1 MVFKHAAVA
10 FLLCLVPALP
20 AQTVPSASLPPSIP
34 DVLKAA
40 LGDFHEGKFDAAIEK
55 YQAVLQRDA
64 ASDAAYAGLART
76 YLKQDK
82 VQEAFDTATKGVTSV
97 PASLPA
103 HTALGEVYFRQ
114 ARMPEA
120 EKEFLVGVN
129 AAQPDARA
137 CLGLS
142 RLYKAYSLHARALKM
157 LERAHKIDPDDPEVE
172 RRWLVTL
179 SVKEQIAWLEKYL
192 AASNN
197 NGDESRIRALRTRL
211 DDLKERLQQPRP
223 SCRLIS
229 KVTSTETQLKPML
242 TDPSHIHGYG
252 LIVQVNG
259 QSSKL
264 LLDTGAGG
272 LLINKKLAQR
282 AGIEPVAAT
291 KFGGI
296 GDKGDASGFV
306 GYAKSIKIGDLEFQN
321 CMVEVSDKR
330 SVLDDDG
337 LIGTDVFNHY
347 LVTLDFLWQKM
358 KLEELPQRPGEQASP
373 AALASHEQDAAEEED
388 SPSADQKKASGETSA
403 PVPAPAGPQD
413 RYVAPEMQN
422 YTKIFRFGHDLLI
435 PTRVGNAPP
444 KLFLIDTGSTLSA
457 ISTQAAREVTK
468 VHGDEY
474 THLRGLSGSVK
485 EVFSADKAVL
495 QFSHYRQE
503 NQEMTAFDLSNIS
516 RNIGTEVSGL
526 LGFTTLRQ
534 FTLKIDYRDGLV
546 DFIYTGPKK

>member
-1 MVFKHAAVA
+1 VSKHAAGA
-10 FLLCLVPALP
+10 FLLCLASALP
-20 AQTVPSASLPPSIP
+20 AQTVSGASLPPSVSE
-34 DVLKAA
+34 VLQQA
-40 LGDFHEGKFDAAIEK
+40 LGDFRQGKFDAAIEK

-64 ASDAAYAGLART
+64 ASGVAYAGLART

-82 VQEAFDTATKGVTSV
+82 VQDAFDTAYKGVPTV
-97 PASLPA
+97 PASLPV
-103 HTALGEVYFRQ
+103 HTVLGEVYFRQ
-114 ARMPEA
+114 ARMVEA

-142 RLYKAYSLHARALKM
+142 RLYEAYSLHARAAKM
-157 LERAHKIDPDDPEVE
+157 LERAHQIDPDDPEIQ
-172 RRWLVTL
+172 RRWLYTL
-179 SVKEQIAWLEKYL
+179 RIREQIEWLEKYL
-192 AASNN
+192 ATPNN
-197 NGDESRIRALRTRL
+197 EDQRRIRSLHTRL
-211 DDLKERLQQPRP
+211 EILKDRLQEPRP
-223 SCRLIS
+223 NCRLVS
-229 KVTSTETQLKPML
+229 KPTSTETPLKPLL
-242 TDPSHIHGYG
+242 TDPTHIHGYG
-252 LIVQVNG
+252 LMVQVNG

-282 AGIEPVAAT
+282 AGIEAVSAS

-330 SVLDDDG
+330 SVVDDDG
-337 LIGTDVFNHY
+337 LIGTDVFSHY

-358 KLEELPQRPGEQASP
+358 KLEELPQRPGEKAVP
-373 AALASHEQDAAEEED
+373 AALASHEKDAAEDEETP
-388 SPSADQKKASGETSA
+388 SPDQKKAGDA
-403 PVPAPAGPQD
+403 AAPAPTSSGPQD

-422 YTKIFRFGHDLLI
+422 YTKIFRIGHSLLL
-435 PTRVGNAPP
+435 PTRVGDAPP
-444 KLFLIDTGSTLSA
+444 KLFIIDTGATMNT

-468 VHGDEY
+468 VHGDE
-474 THLRGLSGSVK
+474 HMHVRGVSGSVK
-485 EVFSADKAVL
+485 DVFSADKAVL

-503 NQEMTAFDLSNIS
+503 NQEMVAFDLSNIS
-516 RNIGTEVSGL
+516 RSLGTEVSGL
-526 LGFTTLRQ
+526 LGFATLRH